1 MTHATPHR
9 AAECAWC
16 NTWIP
21 TAENPCVHC
30 GFAGIPQAQDSL
42 TNQLQRVYSAAVR
55 AGEYDAADWI
65 RNRFWGELDNPTNAS
80 LQPRRLK

>member
-1 MTHATPHR
+1 MSDSATPHS
-9 AAECAWC
+9 AAKRFS
-16 NTWIP
+16 IL
-21 TAENPCVHC
+21 
-30 GFAGIPQAQDSL
+30 AGVPPAQDSL
-42 TNQLQRVYSAAVR
+42 TDQLQRVYSAAVA